1 MKIEDLLTNFCIS
14 SNILQLF
21 NVRDLA
27 NCQRLNKFFRGLI
40 TNHKCWVNYKL
51 NYAKT
56 MIKVQ
61 ASLKKN
67 GKQEKETAEFA
78 SVLDYVMTNETLE
91 NKKKFGDALNLYLRG
106 DNFYHSPW
114 TQLRKY
120 FLNQGAQ
127 RIFVQNGTVSY
138 EELQQYATNPSEMS
152 KHFGRAKVIEYLLAL
167 RRTTCRRNVTD
178 LSLDEDE
185 MNTKLKHR
193 EMCQKQRKKKK
204 SNKRNF

>member
-21 NVRDLA
+21 NVKDLA
-27 NCQRLNKFFRGLI
+27 NCQRLNKFFLGLI
-40 TNHKCWVNYKL
+40 TNHTCWVNYKL

-120 FLNQGAQ
+120 FLNQ
-127 RIFVQNGTVSY
+127 NGTVSY

-152 KHFGRAKVIEYLLAL
+152 KHFGRAKVIEYLLAPT
-167 RRTTCRRNVTD
+167 RD
-178 LSLDEDE
+178 LSLDENE
-185 MNTKLKHR
+185 MNSKLKHK
-193 EMCQKQRKKKK
+193 ELCQKQRKKKK